1 MISSGFIFFKYSDH
15 CIRPVILMAL
25 DRFDYFVMVVKC
37 QLISINVAAVAVSP
51 WHCRRLSQPDLIA
64 IDLHDR
70 QLLCMAIGPATATN
84 RWPLQSR
91 SDPGMG
97 MGRRR
102 GVEESAETGGNAIEL
117 MLMLD
122 LGI

>member
-1 MISSGFIFFKYSDH
+1 M
-15 CIRPVILMAL
+15 PVILMAP

-51 WHCRRLSQPDLIA
+51 WPCRRLSEFHLIS

-70 QLLCMAIGPATATN
+70 QLLCMATGPATATN

-91 SDPGMG
+91 SDPGRG
-97 MGRRR
+97 R
-102 GVEESAETGGNAIEL
+102 GVEEIAETGGNAIEL

-122 LGI
+122 LRI